1 MKEKTPKIKWG
12 AIIFL
17 IVILVGLSV
26 GSLFYGFAPTSEKIK
41 YNGLTFSTNGQIWT
55 AKINGRKA
63 AFSFLPAEVQNIN
76 STGDFSK
83 ILTGKYE
90 IDTTSEVNSTN
101 KEYIALAEHQMGLT
115 LGSYN
120 IYLSKGFTANN
131 SFGLP
136 IISCSNATQYTPVI
150 YFRHGNST
158 SISAQNNCVIAEA
171 SSDTDFIRV
180 KDRLLYGI
188 LGVMI

>member
-1 MKEKTPKIKWG
+1 MKEKNPKRRWG
-12 AIIFL
+12 LILFLVIIM
-17 IVILVGLSV
+17 VGTSF
-26 GSLFYGFAPTSEKIK
+26 SFLFYGFSPSVERVK
-41 YNGLTFSTNGQIWT
+41 YNGFSFSTNGQIWT
-55 AKINGRKA
+55 AKINGQEA
-63 AFSFLPAEVQNIN
+63 AFSFLPADVQDI
-76 STGDFSK
+76 SVKDDFSK
-83 ILTGKYE
+83 ILSGKYE

-150 YFRHGNST
+150 YFRHSNST
-158 SISAQNNCVIAEA
+158 SISVQNNCVIAEA
-171 SSDTDFIRV
+171 SSNTDFIRV

-188 LGVMI
+188 LGVMS

>member
-1 MKEKTPKIKWG
+1 LFIGVENGIDTFDCVSPTRI
-12 AIIFL
+12 ARN
-17 IVILVGLSV
+17 
-26 GSLFYGFAPTSEKIK
+26 GSLYT
-41 YNGLTFSTNGQIWT
+41 Q
-55 AKINGRKA
+55 NGRI
-63 AFSFLPAEVQNIN
+63 NILN
-76 STGDFSK
+76 ANYKNDFSK
-83 ILTGKYE
+83 ILSGKYE

-131 SFGLP
+131 SFNLP
-136 IISCSNATQYTPVI
+136 VISCSNATQYTPVI

-158 SISAQNNCVIAEA
+158 SISVQDNCVIAEA
-171 SSDTDFIRV
+171 SSNTEFIRV

-188 LGVMI
+188 LGVMG

>member
-1 MKEKTPKIKWG
+1 MKERTPKKKLGLILFLV
-12 AIIFL
+12 IIM
-17 IVILVGLSV
+17 VGTSFSFV
-26 GSLFYGFAPTSEKIK
+26 FYGFAPATQTVK
-41 YNGLTFSTNGQIWT
+41 YNGISFSSGNNIWT
-55 AKINGRKA
+55 AKINGQEA
-63 AFSFLPAEVQNIN
+63 AFSFLPADVQDIPAKN
-76 STGDFSK
+76 DFSK
-83 ILTGKYE
+83 ILSGKYE

-131 SFGLP
+131 SFNLP
-136 IISCSNATQYTPVI
+136 VISCSNATQYTPVI

-158 SISAQNNCVIAEA
+158 SISVQDNCVIAEA
-171 SSDTDFIRV
+171 SSNTEFIRV

-188 LGVMI
+188 LGVMG

>member
-1 MKEKTPKIKWG
+1 MKEKT
-12 AIIFL
+12 
-17 IVILVGLSV
+17 
-26 GSLFYGFAPTSEKIK
+26 K

-131 SFGLP
+131 SFGFRFSFFT
-136 IISCSNATQYTPVI
+136 ISGSCSRIINLRNFA
-150 YFRHGNST
+150 
-158 SISAQNNCVIAEA
+158 CV
-171 SSDTDFIRV
+171 
-180 KDRLLYGI
+180 
-188 LGVMI
+188 